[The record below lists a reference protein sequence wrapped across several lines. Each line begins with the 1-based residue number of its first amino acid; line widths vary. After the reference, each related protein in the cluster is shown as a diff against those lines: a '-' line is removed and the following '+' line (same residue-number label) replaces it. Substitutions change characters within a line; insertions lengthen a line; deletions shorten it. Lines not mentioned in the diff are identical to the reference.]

1 MVRIEKWLKF
11 FIIVGS
17 VSAVVVSV
25 LSLIDIKRE
34 VREKIAAAEIA
45 DTNFLIVFHLL
56 SNRELL
62 IYKCKSDDTPPF
74 S

>member
-34 VREKIAAAEIA
+34 VREKIAAAEITILEA
-45 DTNFLIVFHLL
+45 EDTIRNGKEG
-56 SNRELL
+56 REYR
-62 IYKCKSDDTPPF
+62 IIRRMGE
-74 S
+74 

>member
-34 VREKIAAAEIA
+34 GREKIAAAEITILEA
-45 DTNFLIVFHLL
+45 EDTIRNGKEG
-56 SNRELL
+56 REYR
-62 IYKCKSDDTPPF
+62 IIRRMGE
-74 S
+74 